1 MMIFRFSITTAVNG
15 RHNRERKKM
24 GGIDY
29 TSIIVVVVI
38 AAGVV
43 GWGVIEGILWVAGSI
58 SISFI

>member
-1 MMIFRFSITTAVNG
+1 
-15 RHNRERKKM
+15 M

-43 GWGVIEGILWVAGSI
+43 GWGVIEGILWVVGSI